1 MITAHNARSTRRR
14 GSSSSGKNLPV
25 RSFGMPTSTSPA
37 GVDSSFGRCPLR
49 SAVRSGERSPGAAPI
64 SAVSSASINS
74 CNAAVRMSRSD
85 VDNEASVPA
94 SRPARSDRADS
105 ELVIVRP
112 LGCLV
117 ASENRTMTTLT
128 PRTGAASYTT

>member
-14 GSSSSGKNLPV
+14 GSSSSGKKLPE
-25 RSFGMPTSTSPA
+25 RSFGIPTSTSPP

-49 SAVRSGERSPGAAPI
+49 RAVRSGERSPGAAPI
-64 SAVSSASINS
+64 KMVSSASINS
-74 CNAAVRMSRSD
+74 CSAAVRMSRSD
-85 VDNEASVPA
+85 VDSVGSVPA

-105 ELVIVRP
+105 ELVIVRL
-112 LGCLV
+112 LGCSV
-117 ASENRTMTTLT
+117 ASENRTVTTIT